1 MLLYNQFKGMSDLDG
16 ECISV
21 HRAQPQILYSK
32 ERQFIMMK
40 RVKTYKVS
48 AEASLAFSSW
58 LEENGIVDY
67 DVYNNHEGYDYF
79 EIEANEKTHEEIGNF
94 LTFELDEYMGIV
106 NEEPMMC
113 ETY

>member
-1 MLLYNQFKGMSDLDG
+1 
-16 ECISV
+16 
-21 HRAQPQILYSK
+21 
-32 ERQFIMMK
+32 MK

-94 LTFELDEYMGIV
+94 LTFELDEYMGIA

-113 ETY
+113 EAY

>member
-21 HRAQPQILYSK
+21 HRAQPQILSK

-94 LTFELDEYMGIV
+94 LTFELDEYMGIA

-113 ETY
+113 EAY